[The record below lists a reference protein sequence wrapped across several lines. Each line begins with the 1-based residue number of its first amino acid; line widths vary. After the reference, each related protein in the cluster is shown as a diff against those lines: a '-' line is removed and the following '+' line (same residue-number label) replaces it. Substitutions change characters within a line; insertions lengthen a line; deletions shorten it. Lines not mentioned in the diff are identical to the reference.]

1 MDDIPRPGNSTPEEG
16 GYPRH
21 NRTKSSSP
29 AGKRPSHLVAR
40 VNTTGGEASTS
51 AHGPRTP
58 TTPQGDSTR
67 RRGFRRRHRRQ
78 HRRDKTSGKAEE
90 KPHRR
95 RASSRDRHP
104 GERTSRNWSG
114 SEEDGTY
121 SGSSSNSSDFSD
133 GDSETY
139 PTEPRSRNSRVELI
153 PSSSGEND
161 SLVSDA
167 DSVLDDPD
175 ATLKERQEALNIAHP
190 FGLPLWKPALYKKSR
205 SITRFAN
212 RALHAM
218 PMSSRELYLNPGNIL
233 WVLMFG
239 WWQWLILSVVGV
251 LLFMV
256 PPDGYRYGL
265 MVLGLGR
272 YLLWPFGRYVERED
286 TSNTISSLPVDGVSV
301 SALSDPTDYR
311 VSVQDDLAS
320 EPFDQDSMQHEER
333 QPLLESSAG
342 HSANI
347 HQGFRQPGDLSRSTT
362 NHVNSTGWSV
372 GTLAFYCLYYI
383 VVAPLLL
390 AVSGVCWLLVVTIP
404 MAKLNYKLAKHVR
417 RTPLLLKFRNG
428 DLKQTGPTPLPTGTA
443 PVPVTPSRTG
453 SRLTPSTFILL
464 CTNKAM
470 GLQYYKYTIDGVNIM
485 FINLLGVVL
494 FVLLDAHV
502 IGPWTDHSTFLSD
515 EAFIFI
521 LCLVSTI
528 PLAYFIGQAVSSIS
542 AQTSLA
548 LGAVINATFGSI
560 IEVILYFMA
569 IIQGKAVLVEGSLLG
584 SFLAGLLL
592 MPGLSMIAG
601 GIKHKEQR
609 FNLRSA
615 GVSSTLLIMSII
627 GAFAPTLFYQT
638 YGHYNLV
645 CDQCPAVQGD
655 LSLSSAT
662 FKCGG
667 CRYVQDNPTHDPFY
681 QEYAKPFVSFC
692 VFLLPTTYLIGLW
705 FTLRTHVKHI
715 YSEPQQDI
723 SRHAQETRFL
733 NRALN
738 FHILQYLFSSHRQ
751 TKANNSTV
759 NFASSSDSNDQQDK
773 NNSLAPVMDRIL
785 HPYQESAVPSGAGN
799 SEHGV
804 ALAPSSDH
812 EPRNYSSPTLEG
824 TSSNPTSDYTRALT
838 YPVDDHSKA
847 HSLLYD
853 NRHFIQ
859 AAKAGV
865 PFAHLLS
872 SSPVPEGG
880 IGQARSSEDRDG
892 TSPDSAH
899 HSPVLSNPHGQLL
912 VATAAAA
919 AAASSNSSGK
929 APAGLLPDQLLQFTS
944 EEEDGDDAGGSHGHD
959 SPNWSKTKSALVLLA
974 CTILF
979 SAVAELLIDCVDSVV
994 KGLDIQEKFLGITL
1008 FALAP
1013 NVPEFMNAA
1022 AFAYYNNIEL
1032 AVEICSAYTVQV
1044 TLLQIP
1050 AVVAFSSWWS
1060 SRMTDSSA
1068 SLVSSLGESVTQGGL
1083 GASVVSAGRGVE
1095 SLVWRGLR
1103 YVVHSVV
1110 GTVLPPLSSFL
1121 GAGTETASATS
1132 AGLSQTVANS
1142 DVGYIFTLIFP
1153 RWDLIAVLFSIFLL
1167 TYTYIEG
1174 KSNYFKGAIL
1184 CLSYFVWIVSN
1195 FYIPRSDF

>member
-1 MDDIPRPGNSTPEEG
+1 MDDTPRPSTSAPHEG
-16 GYPRH
+16 GYRR
-21 NRTKSSSP
+21 NRSAKSLSP
-29 AGKRPSHLVAR
+29 GGKRPSHLVTR
-40 VNTTGGEASTS
+40 LNTTGGEASTS
-51 AHGPRTP
+51 AHRPRTP
-58 TTPQGDSTR
+58 TTPQGDSVQ
-67 RRGFRRRHRRQ
+67 RRGFRRRRRN
-78 HRRDKTSGKAEE
+78 HRDKANSKVEE
-90 KPHRR
+90 KPRR
-95 RASSRDRHP
+95 RRPLSRDRHP
-104 GERTSRNWSG
+104 GERISRHRSG
-114 SEEDGTY
+114 SEADDPET
-121 SGSSSNSSDFSD
+121 GSSSYSSDFSN
-133 GDSETY
+133 GDSEMY
-139 PTEPRSRNSRVELI
+139 PTEPRSRNSRLELG

-239 WWQWLILSVVGV
+239 CWQWLILSVVGV
-251 LLFMV
+251 ILFMV

-272 YLLWPFGRYVERED
+272 YLFWPFGRYVERED
-286 TSNTISSLPVDGVSV
+286 TSNIITSLPVDDISV

-311 VSVQDDLAS
+311 VSVQDDLVS
-320 EPFDQDSMQHEER
+320 EPFDQVSNRHEER
-333 QPLLESSAG
+333 QPLLENIGDPSA
-342 HSANI
+342 SR
-347 HQGFRQPGDLSRSTT
+347 HQESRRPGEPSRSGTHHT
-362 NHVNSTGWSV
+362 SPTSWSV
-372 GTLAFYCLYYI
+372 GTVVFYYLYYTM
-383 VVAPLLL
+383 VAPLLL
-390 AVSGVCWLLVVTIP
+390 AVSGVCWFLVVTIP

-417 RTPLLLKFRNG
+417 RTPLLLKFRSG
-428 DLKQTGPTPLPTGTA
+428 ELKRTEPAPLPAGSA
-443 PVPVTPSRTG
+443 AVPVAPSRTG
-453 SRLTPSTFILL
+453 SRLTQSTFILL

-485 FINLLGVVL
+485 FINLLMVVL
-494 FVLLDAHV
+494 FVLVDAHL
-502 IGPWTDHSTFLSD
+502 IGPWTDHSTFLSN

-542 AQTSLA
+542 AQTTLA

-601 GIKHKEQR
+601 GIKRKEQR

-645 CDQCPAVQGD
+645 CDQCPAVQD
-655 LSLSSAT
+655 ELSLSSAA

-667 CRYVQDNPTHDPFY
+667 CRYVQDHPTHDPFY
-681 QEYAKPFVSFC
+681 QEYAKPFVRFC
-692 VFLLPTTYLIGLW
+692 IFLLPATYLIGLW

-715 YSEPQQDI
+715 YSQPQQDN

-759 NFASSSDSNDQQDK
+759 NFASTSDSNGQQG
-773 NNSLAPVMDRIL
+773 NSNTLVPVADDNV
-785 HPYQESAVPSGAGN
+785 HPYRESPTLSGMAN
-799 SEHGV
+799 SGHSA
-804 ALAPSSDH
+804 ALAPSLNHGPQS
-812 EPRNYSSPTLEG
+812 YSSPTLG
-824 TSSNPTSDYTRALT
+824 GIASNPTSDYSRAVT
-838 YPVDDHSKA
+838 YPVDGHSKT

-853 NRHFIQ
+853 SHHFIQ
-859 AAKAGV
+859 AAKAGI
-865 PFAHLLS
+865 PFAHILGS
-872 SSPVPEGG
+872 APVPEGE
-880 IGQARSSEDRDG
+880 IGQAQSSEEQEG
-892 TSPDSAH
+892 TNPESAH
-899 HSPVLSNPHGQLL
+899 HSPALSNAHDQLL
-912 VATAAAA
+912 AAAA
-919 AAASSNSSGK
+919 AAAAVASKNSSSK
-929 APAGLLPDQLLQFTS
+929 APAGLLPDQLLHFTS
-944 EEEDGDDAGGSHGHD
+944 EDENGDDTGGGHGHD

-994 KGLDIQEKFLGITL
+994 KGLSIQEKFLGITL

-1060 SRMTDSSA
+1060 SRMVDSSSA
-1068 SLVSSLGESVTQGGL
+1068 SFVSLLGESVNQGGL
-1083 GASVVSAGRGVE
+1083 GSSVVSAGRGVQ

-1103 YVVHSVV
+1103 YAVHSMV
-1110 GTVLPPLSSFL
+1110 GTILPPLSPFSSV
-1121 GAGTETASATS
+1121 GPEVTSITS
-1132 AGLSQTVANS
+1132 AGFSQTVANS

-1184 CLSYFVWIVSN
+1184 CLSYCVWIVSN
-1195 FYIPRSDF
+1195 FYIPHSEL